1 MTPDKTNKQTNK
13 PILLFLSD
21 MLTTQLIKN
30 KTSKEIQFQRWIS
43 LFFFTFLDDRT
54 LCLSFFVQITCC
66 ELKCEES
73 YCLNEELD
81 QVYLSNIKSIEM
93 SGRNNHKY
101 LSFSFTLILFLI
113 IIFQHPS
120 GDLYFPSIREQL
132 PYWEERW
139 IKNGTKCVVYWQKIL
154 NMKVRRDQ
162 LSSLELLLFC
172 LCFQHTYK

>member
-1 MTPDKTNKQTNK
+1 MILFLKYVCEMERNSKQKYFKGMTPDKTNKQTNK

-81 QVYLSNIKSIEM
+81 
-93 SGRNNHKY
+93 
-101 LSFSFTLILFLI
+101 
-113 IIFQHPS
+113 
-120 GDLYFPSIREQL
+120 
-132 PYWEERW
+132 
-139 IKNGTKCVVYWQKIL
+139 
-154 NMKVRRDQ
+154 
-162 LSSLELLLFC
+162 
-172 LCFQHTYK
+172 